1 MRNNIAKVRYAVTID
16 LDRRCFG
23 QQTAVA
29 RSGFATLMSLAKTAD
44 STAENALKQEEK
56 KPQYSLQL
64 LKIVA
69 EQSIPVQ
76 TRLAASLAFKN
87 FVRLNYVVCQCQY
100 SAAAYIHHLNTT
112 ADTN

>member
-1 MRNNIAKVRYAVTID
+1 MRNNIAKVRYVRTIPFALPCSGWRIPAVR
-16 LDRRCFG
+16 LG
-23 QQTAVA
+23 LAA
-29 RSGFATLMSLAKTAD
+29 LMQLANAIFPV
-44 STAENALKQEEK
+44 AENALKQEEK

-87 FVRLNYVVCQCQY
+87 FVRLNYVVCHRY
-100 SAAAYIHHLNTT
+100 GYLWWIEHMSAT
-112 ADTN
+112 ADAN

>member
-1 MRNNIAKVRYAVTID
+1 MLSPSTSVGAV
-16 LDRRCFG
+16 LGSKYLRRPEL
-23 QQTAVA
+23 
-29 RSGFATLMSLAKTAD
+29 ATLMALAKIAD

-87 FVRLNYVVCQCQY
+87 FVRLNYVVC
-100 SAAAYIHHLNTT
+100 LG
-112 ADTN
+112 

>member
-1 MRNNIAKVRYAVTID
+1 MLNNIVKVRHVIIIPLGLSY
-16 LDRRCFG
+16 
-23 QQTAVA
+23 
-29 RSGFATLMSLAKTAD
+29 LMSSANAACT
-44 STAENALKQEEK
+44 TAENALKQEEK

-87 FVRLNYVVCQCQY
+87 FVRLNYVVC
-100 SAAAYIHHLNTT
+100 HDKN
-112 ADTN
+112 

>member
-1 MRNNIAKVRYAVTID
+1 MRNSTAKVRTQC
-16 LDRRCFG
+16 CFG
-23 QQTAVA
+23 
-29 RSGFATLMSLAKTAD
+29 RLGWLSLANKTACA
-44 STAENALKQEEK
+44 TAENALKQEEK

-87 FVRLNYVVCQCQY
+87 FVRLNYVVCQGQHFRIQHMG
-100 SAAAYIHHLNTT
+100 AAADANRV
-112 ADTN
+112 